1 MLVYLQMIETQEEK
15 IKFEALYEEYRGYMY
30 HIAYKILQHDRD
42 AEDAVHSA
50 FVTIAENIQK
60 FSDPLCPKTK
70 SYIVTIIE
78 SRAIDLYRRKQRHPE
93 VALEEAALGL
103 QIEYTGENGI
113 AKCIGQLPARYRH
126 VLVLKH
132 LHGFNNREVAK
143 MFKTTET
150 NVAKLYQRA
159 KTRLRELCQ
168 KEELL

>member
-1 MLVYLQMIETQEEK
+1 MVQPPSIFRDFRQLPSLYPKAARFRL
-15 IKFEALYEEYRGYMY
+15 EAAPGN
-30 HIAYKILQHDRD
+30 Q
-42 AEDAVHSA
+42 
-50 FVTIAENIQK
+50 
-60 FSDPLCPKTK
+60 
-70 SYIVTIIE
+70 
-78 SRAIDLYRRKQRHPE
+78 RAIDLYRRKQRHPE

-143 MFKTTET
+143 IFKTTET
-150 NVAKLYQRA
+150 NVAKLYHRA

-168 KEELL
+168 KEEIL